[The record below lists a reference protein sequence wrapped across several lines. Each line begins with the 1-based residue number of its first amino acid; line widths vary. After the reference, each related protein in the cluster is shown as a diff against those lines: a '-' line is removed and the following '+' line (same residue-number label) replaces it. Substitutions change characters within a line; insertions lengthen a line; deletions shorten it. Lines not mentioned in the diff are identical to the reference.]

1 MNGNLFIGA
10 LSTLSERIIDGG
22 VIFVQGLLTV
32 FAVLAI
38 LWGALALFKVF
49 FYDIPEKKKNKS
61 EEKSEP
67 AAPIESFDTSVS
79 TSAPVEDEGAIVAAI
94 TAALSEYFA
103 QSGEYTGGFRVVSFR
118 KSHSSSA
125 WNRK

>member
-61 EEKSEP
+61 EEKASLLRR
-67 AAPIESFDTSVS
+67 SSLS
-79 TSAPVEDEGAIVAAI
+79 TQ
-94 TAALSEYFA
+94 ALA
-103 QSGEYTGGFRVVSFR
+103 QALPSRMREL
-118 KSHSSSA
+118 
-125 WNRK
+125 